1 MPYTVENFAEKTNE
15 ARMTHLTNLAI
26 QKKHPNFKD
35 LKNQATLAVD
45 ELIDYLV
52 SNGIISS
59 AEEYTEKVDS
69 KINEIMRLMFLQMKE
84 KLDRKFGCFEIFGF
98 DFMLDSQLNPYLL
111 EVNINP
117 AMFLDTRV
125 LE

>member
-1 MPYTVENFAEKTNE
+1 LV
-15 ARMTHLTNLAI
+15 
-26 QKKHPNFKD
+26 
-35 LKNQATLAVD
+35 
-45 ELIDYLV
+45 DYLL
-52 SNGIISS
+52 SKGIITS
-59 AEEYTEKVDS
+59 ADEYTERVDN
-69 KINEIMRLMFLQMKE
+69 KINEVMRLMFLQMKE

-117 AMFLDTRV
+117 AMFLDTKA

>member
-1 MPYTVENFAEKTNE
+1 MSV
-15 ARMTHLTNLAI
+15 HQL
-26 QKKHPNFKD
+26 
-35 LKNQATLAVD
+35 V
-45 ELIDYLV
+45 DYLV
-52 SNGIISS
+52 CNGIIGS
-59 AEEYTEKVDS
+59 AEEYAEKVDS

-117 AMFLDTRV
+117 AMFLDTKV

>member
-1 MPYTVENFAEKTNE
+1 M
-15 ARMTHLTNLAI
+15 
-26 QKKHPNFKD
+26 
-35 LKNQATLAVD
+35 
-45 ELIDYLV
+45 IDYLV

-117 AMFLDTRV
+117 AMFLDTKV

>member
-1 MPYTVENFAEKTNE
+1 LV
-15 ARMTHLTNLAI
+15 
-26 QKKHPNFKD
+26 
-35 LKNQATLAVD
+35 
-45 ELIDYLV
+45 DYLL
-52 SNGIISS
+52 SKGIITS
-59 AEEYTEKVDS
+59 ADEYTERVDN
-69 KINEIMRLMFLQMKE
+69 KINEVMRLMFLQMKE

-117 AMFLDTRV
+117 AMFLDTKV

>member
-1 MPYTVENFAEKTNE
+1 MV
-15 ARMTHLTNLAI
+15 
-26 QKKHPNFKD
+26 
-35 LKNQATLAVD
+35 
-45 ELIDYLV
+45 DYLLLK
-52 SNGIISS
+52 GIITS
-59 AEEYTEKVDS
+59 ADEYTERVDN
-69 KINEIMRLMFLQMKE
+69 KINEVMRLMFLQMKE

-117 AMFLDTRV
+117 AMFLDTKA

>member
-1 MPYTVENFAEKTNE
+1 MV
-15 ARMTHLTNLAI
+15 
-26 QKKHPNFKD
+26 
-35 LKNQATLAVD
+35 
-45 ELIDYLV
+45 DYLL
-52 SNGIISS
+52 SKGIITS
-59 AEEYTEKVDS
+59 ADEYTERVDN
-69 KINEIMRLMFLQMKE
+69 KINEVMRLMFLQMKE

-117 AMFLDTRV
+117 AMFLDTKA

>member
-26 QKKHPNFKD
+26 QKKHPYFKD

-117 AMFLDTRV
+117 AMFLDTKV

>member
-1 MPYTVENFAEKTNE
+1 MV
-15 ARMTHLTNLAI
+15 
-26 QKKHPNFKD
+26 
-35 LKNQATLAVD
+35 
-45 ELIDYLV
+45 DYLLSKGV
-52 SNGIISS
+52 ITS
-59 AEEYTEKVDS
+59 ADEYTERVDN
-69 KINEIMRLMFLQMKE
+69 KINEVMRLMFLQMKE

-117 AMFLDTRV
+117 AMFLDTKV

>member
-1 MPYTVENFAEKTNE
+1 MV
-15 ARMTHLTNLAI
+15 
-26 QKKHPNFKD
+26 
-35 LKNQATLAVD
+35 
-45 ELIDYLV
+45 DYLL
-52 SNGIISS
+52 SKGIITS
-59 AEEYTEKVDS
+59 ADEYTERVDN
-69 KINEIMRLMFLQMKE
+69 KINEVMRLMFLQMKE

-117 AMFLDTRV
+117 AMFLDTKV